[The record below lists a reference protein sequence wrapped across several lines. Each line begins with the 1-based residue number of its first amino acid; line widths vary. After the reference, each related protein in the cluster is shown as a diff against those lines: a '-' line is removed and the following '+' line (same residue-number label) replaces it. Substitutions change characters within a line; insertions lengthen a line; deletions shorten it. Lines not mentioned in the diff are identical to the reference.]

1 MKVRCICID
10 EDNKPGII
18 PDSLWVKKEQH
29 YNITNVLLCNY
40 GEQVGVQGVTLAE
53 LDISAYHPYNCYKM
67 SRFAINI
74 EDLDKLRDIL
84 EQAAYVNNVNIDDL
98 MKELETTKELVIE
111 EAE

>member
-29 YNITNVLLCNY
+29 YNITNLLLCNY
-40 GEQVGVQGVTLAE
+40 GEQVNVQGVTLAE
-53 LDISAYHPYNCYKM
+53 LDISAYHPYNCYKL

-74 EDLDKLRDIL
+74 EDLDKFKEII
-84 EQAAYVNNVNIDDL
+84 EQAVFINNMDIDTV
-98 MKELETTKELVIE
+98 ME
-111 EAE
+111 EINKSVTLIPEEI